1 MSLTTHK
8 ADELDELL
16 GLWSDTLKSTSL
28 NKSKP
33 IFYNLEPKEI
43 IFQPDN
49 KATVVIWEDDTKTVV
64 KCHDDE
70 FSKEFGFAMA
80 LAKKVYGRCEFLRLI
95 ESANVQRCDK
105 KKQNKL
111 SNFPS
116 ISEYESELGEMSNK
130 KKTVQEAVRKC
141 FELADSVDV
150 LYEMI
155 SKLEGSVK

>member
-80 LAKKVYGRCEFLRLI
+80 LAKKCEFLRLI

-116 ISEYESELGEMSNK
+116 ISEYESELGEISNK

-141 FELADSVDV
+141 FELADSVDD

-155 SKLEGSVK
+155 SNLEGSTK

>member
-1 MSLTTHK
+1 
-8 ADELDELL
+8 
-16 GLWSDTLKSTSL
+16 
-28 NKSKP
+28 
-33 IFYNLEPKEI
+33 
-43 IFQPDN
+43 
-49 KATVVIWEDDTKTVV
+49 
-64 KCHDDE
+64 
-70 FSKEFGFAMA
+70 MA

-141 FELADSVDV
+141 FELADSVDD

-155 SKLEGSVK
+155 SNLEGSTK